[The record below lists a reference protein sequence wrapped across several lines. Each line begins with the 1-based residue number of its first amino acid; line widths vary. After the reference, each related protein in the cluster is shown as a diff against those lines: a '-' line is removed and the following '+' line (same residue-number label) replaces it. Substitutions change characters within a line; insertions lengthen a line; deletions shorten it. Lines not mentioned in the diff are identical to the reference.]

1 MLCFH
6 FRKLEE
12 KVSVR
17 GKGSTSREVID
28 HSAGL
33 RTFQKEM
40 EAEVPNY
47 GMQFLFAAEASAE
60 EVPLRKWKR
69 LLLFEILQA
78 GEAQN

>member
-1 MLCFH
+1 MICVH

-12 KVSVR
+12 KISVR
-17 GKGSTSREVID
+17 GNGSATREVTD

-33 RTFQKEM
+33 KTFLKEM

-47 GMQFLFAAEASAE
+47 GMQFLFAAEASAQ

-69 LLLFEILQA
+69 LLLFEVLQA
-78 GEAQN
+78 GEA